1 MTKSFLKKHYTII
14 KIIELFFDLFFVVF
28 SFLLVVQIREI
39 IDNGNIIDA
48 VVNLFTHF
56 FDTYINV
63 LTTQILYIVIVLMF
77 FIIYKASTTRKS
89 YIEAMKSVILALVVS
104 NIVIILMAVLLG
116 KTLVSPDIVM
126 YTFLSQILVFAGY
139 KYLFNKIIS
148 SINKRSVLIIGPTE
162 EARTIATKF
171 LLEKEQNRY
180 LKYVLFE
187 EEMDNDKL
195 IGYIN
200 QVDDVVILQGLSEY
214 NKNNIMSYCLSK
226 KYTDVYLVPK
236 LYEINIVNS
245 KNDQIRDTP
254 VFVSQSLHLSLTQ
267 RFLKRLLDIIV
278 SLIAF
283 IVALPVF
290 IIVPILIKAH
300 DRGPVFY
307 KQERVTRNDKNF
319 MLYKFRTMI
328 VDAEKATG
336 AVWQMEND
344 PRITRVGKF
353 LRATRLDE
361 LPQLLNVIKG
371 EMSLIG
377 PRPER
382 EIFVKEFIKSIPDFR
397 YRVNVKPGITGL
409 AQVLGKYNSEP
420 DDKLRFDLIYIR
432 NYSIWLDIKI
442 LFLTIRAIFDRD
454 SSATLGIP
462 KLEDI
467 TRDLNLTLQEIDMG
481 YLVNKEIKL

>member
-1 MTKSFLKKHYTII
+1 
-14 KIIELFFDLFFVVF
+14 
-28 SFLLVVQIREI
+28 
-39 IDNGNIIDA
+39 
-48 VVNLFTHF
+48 
-56 FDTYINV
+56 
-63 LTTQILYIVIVLMF
+63 
-77 FIIYKASTTRKS
+77 
-89 YIEAMKSVILALVVS
+89 
-104 NIVIILMAVLLG
+104 
-116 KTLVSPDIVM
+116 
-126 YTFLSQILVFAGY
+126 
-139 KYLFNKIIS
+139 
-148 SINKRSVLIIGPTE
+148 
-162 EARTIATKF
+162 
-171 LLEKEQNRY
+171 QNRY

-344 PRITRVGKF
+344 PRITKVGKF